1 MRWIDRGPE
10 PAGVVGFAEQY
21 THGWIAYHQNRVVGL
36 PVHEQPRDSHWQ
48 QFRPT
53 LAERSNNNCWYCERQ
68 CRGVGGWA
76 PTVDHFLPRSHFPE
90 LTYKW
95 SNWIFSCRRCNV
107 DNKQDRWPEY
117 GYVDPAAIEVADRPE
132 QYFEY
137 DPHSGRIIA
146 KPGISDAARRK
157 AWATIDQLGLSKSD
171 LVNPRFSSI
180 RQFEEKLAAELLDY
194 PPDVRRAFI
203 DNFLS
208 LSPADRVDF
217 LISSASANE
226 QTIEYPGLKAMV
238 AEKLLR
244 DNRAS
249 FSPI

>member
-10 PAGVVGFAEQY
+10 PAGVAAFAEQY
-21 THGWIAYHQNRVVGL
+21 THGWITYHQNRVDGL
-36 PVHEQPRDSHWQ
+36 PVHEQPRDSYWQ

-68 CRGVGGWA
+68 CQEVGGWA
-76 PTVDHFLPRSHFPE
+76 PTVNHFLPRSHSPE

-137 DPHSGRIIA
+137 DLDAGRIIA
-146 KPGISDAARRK
+146 KPGISDAAQLK

-180 RQFEEKLAAELLDY
+180 RRFKEELIAELVDY
-194 PPDVRRAFI
+194 PPDVRRTFI
-203 DNFLS
+203 DDFLS
-208 LSPADRVDF
+208 LSPAGRVEF

-226 QTIEYPGLKAMV
+226 PTIEYPGLKAMV

-249 FSPI
+249 SSPI